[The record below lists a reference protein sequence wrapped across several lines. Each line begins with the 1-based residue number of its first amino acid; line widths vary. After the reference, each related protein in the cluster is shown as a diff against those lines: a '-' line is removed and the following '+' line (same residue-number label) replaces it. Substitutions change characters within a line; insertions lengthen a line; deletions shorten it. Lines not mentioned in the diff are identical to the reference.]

1 MVDGSRDDEDPPSAL
16 SPSEELLLDVAR
28 RPRASAGEADLIGT
42 SFGRYRVTEL
52 LGRGGMGVVYRAWD
66 TTLSRSI
73 ALKVLPTTFLENEER
88 RRRFMREAR
97 SAAMASAQSIATVYD
112 VGEIDGR
119 PYLAMELV
127 EGRTLRARLLEGRL
141 SPEEAL
147 LVARKLAEGLAAAH
161 RAGVVHRDLKPE
173 NVVLDAH
180 GDPKIL
186 DFGLAK
192 LFAGGELEGAEG
204 GTVDG
209 KILGTP
215 AYMSPEQ
222 AKGLPVNAR
231 TDVFSFGVMLYEMLA
246 GKRPFAGRTTV
257 ELLIA
262 IDRDVPNP
270 IPGLSPAL
278 ESLVSR
284 CLSKEPSARPA
295 DGAALLADVVNV
307 EQLSTST
314 ALAIEPRA
322 RTSLR
327 AAIGLL
333 LVAAVAG
340 ISLTVARV
348 RRVNTAPQAP
358 VAPASP
364 LVGDETRVA
373 CPVLA
378 VEGVQEPS
386 GWLGAAAASRACRRL
401 LVALGGRSARV
412 LLPASLLDLPHAPT
426 TDFPRDPFDA
436 PSSRARTLQTAK
448 ARGDAVLDG
457 KVTKLGSRLRVELT
471 LRARDDRV
479 VATASGE
486 HETLLRAVV
495 DATDGLL
502 GPQAVP
508 LRIAFPELEAAGAT
522 SDPRAALALADLS
535 EAWDAQDELSWAA
548 ARGAPFRSSL
558 PELEPMFLATEARL
572 QQIARPRFSGSP
584 DVSSPRALILAA
596 AALSDSTTSRETRE
610 AFAAALAKQ
619 RALETRPAV
628 RSAYAMAEANLML
641 GLGRSRAVAELLL
654 PLAEDDPIAFPWFTL
669 ALGGIGNPNAGTYAR
684 AFEAWQP
691 ESVNA
696 HLNVSKI
703 PGASPEVKL
712 RATSRGWLLS
722 PTSGDSASGY
732 VTSLL
737 AVSRVEE
744 ARAVGGRL
752 LGSSEPRLRWV
763 GAAGVAGAEIH
774 DGRIA
779 AAARRVDAVMD
790 EIVTYGGDT
799 YATRA
804 VMGPWIDT
812 HFAIGDLDAALIR
825 LLDRFFDPKEP
836 HAVLT
841 TPTVNELLDACT
853 RASAAVAR
861 TCATRVR
868 AVLDSGIGVE
878 DVTDIVRVHLRGLER
893 FAAGDSRAAAEAWR
907 PLVELRSAKRQLPVS
922 VFDAA
927 GDRELADKIEAQVV
941 AEAGAPH
948 FASWLCPALA
958 KRALARGDRARA
970 RLLAQRVIDAFG
982 AVDVT
987 IPVVAEMRAIL
998 AKT

>member
-1 MVDGSRDDEDPPSAL
+1 
-16 SPSEELLLDVAR
+16 
-28 RPRASAGEADLIGT
+28 
-42 SFGRYRVTEL
+42 
-52 LGRGGMGVVYRAWD
+52 MGVVYRAWD
-66 TTLSRSI
+66 TMLSRTI

-97 SAAMASAQSIATVYD
+97 SAAMASAKSIATVYD

-127 EGRTLRARLLEGRL
+127 EGRTFRARLLEGRL
-141 SPEEAL
+141 PPEEAL
-147 LVARKLAEGLAAAH
+147 LVARQIAEGLAAAH
-161 RAGVVHRDLKPE
+161 RAGVIHRDLKPE
-173 NVVLDAH
+173 NVMLDAH

-192 LFAGGELEGAEG
+192 LFADNELEGSEG
-204 GTVDG
+204 STVDG

-222 AKGLPVNAR
+222 AKGLPIDAR

-246 GKRPFAGRTTV
+246 GRRPFAGRTTV

-262 IDRDVPNP
+262 IDRDAPKP

-284 CLSKEPSARPA
+284 CLSKDPSARPGG
-295 DGAALLADVVNV
+295 GAALLAEVVNV

-314 ALAIEPRA
+314 AIAIEPRA

-333 LVAAVAG
+333 LVAAIAG
-340 ISLTVARV
+340 IGLTVARL
-348 RRVNTAPQAP
+348 RRTPATQQAP
-358 VAPASP
+358 TSP
-364 LVGDETRVA
+364 LVGDDTRVA

-378 VEGVQEPS
+378 VEGVPEPN

-401 LVALGGRSARV
+401 LVALGGRSARG

-436 PSSRARTLQTAK
+436 AGVRARTLQTAK
-448 ARGDAVLDG
+448 ERGDAILDG
-457 KVTKLGSRLRVELT
+457 RVSKLGSRLRVELI
-471 LRARDDRV
+471 LRAKDDRV

-502 GPQAVP
+502 GPHAVP
-508 LRIAFPELEAAGAT
+508 LRNAFPELEPAGAI
-522 SDPRAALALADLS
+522 SDPRAALAIADLS
-535 EAWDAQDELSWAA
+535 EAWDAQDELAWAA
-548 ARGAPFRSSL
+548 ARIAPFRSSL
-558 PELEPMFLATEARL
+558 PELESMILATEARL
-572 QQIARPRFSGSP
+572 QQIARPRFDGAP
-584 DVSSPRALILAA
+584 DLSSSRALLVGAGAA
-596 AALSDSTTSRETRE
+596 SNLMTSQKTQE

-628 RSAYAMAEANLML
+628 RSAYAMTEAVLMI

-669 ALGGIGNPNAGTYAR
+669 ALGQIGNPNAGTYAH

-696 HLNVSKI
+696 HLNSAKI
-703 PGASPEVKL
+703 PGASPEVRL

-732 VTSLL
+732 MTTLF
-737 AVSRVEE
+737 AASRVEE
-744 ARAVGGRL
+744 ARAIGARL

-763 GAAGVAGAEIH
+763 GAAGVAAAEIH

-779 AAARRVDAVMD
+779 AAARRVDAVMG
-790 EIVTYGGDT
+790 ELVTYGGDV

-825 LLDRFFDPKEP
+825 LLDKFFDPKEP
-836 HAVLT
+836 HAVLA
-841 TPTVNELLDACT
+841 TPTVSELLDACT
-853 RASAAVAR
+853 RASAAVAL

-868 AVLDSGIGVE
+868 AVLDAGIGVE

-893 FAAGDSRAAAEAWR
+893 FAAGDARAAAEAWR
-907 PLVELRSAKRQLPVS
+907 PLVELRGPKRQLPPS

-927 GDRELADKIEAQVV
+927 GDRELADKIEEKVV
-941 AEAGAPH
+941 AEAPAPH

>member
-28 RPRASAGEADLIGT
+28 RPRASAGDADLIGT

-66 TTLSRSI
+66 TMLSRTI

-97 SAAMASAQSIATVYD
+97 SAAMASAKSIATVYD

-127 EGRTLRARLLEGRL
+127 EGRTFRARLLEGRL

-147 LVARKLAEGLAAAH
+147 LVARKIAEGLAAAH
-161 RAGVVHRDLKPE
+161 RAGVIHRDLKPE
-173 NVVLDAH
+173 NVMLDAH

-192 LFAGGELEGAEG
+192 LFAETELEGGESA
-204 GTVDG
+204 TVDG

-222 AKGLPVNAR
+222 AKGLPVDAR

-262 IDRDVPNP
+262 IDRDVPSP

-278 ESLVSR
+278 EALVSR
-284 CLSKEPSARPA
+284 CLSKDPSARPA

-327 AAIGLL
+327 AVIGLL
-333 LVAAVAG
+333 LVAAIAG

-348 RRVNTAPQAP
+348 RRANTTPQAP

-364 LVGDETRVA
+364 LVRDDTRVA

-378 VEGVQEPS
+378 VEGVPEPN

-436 PSSRARTLQTAK
+436 AGVWARTLQTAK
-448 ARGDAVLDG
+448 ERGDAILDG
-457 KVTKLGSRLRVELT
+457 KVSKLGSRLRVELT
-471 LRARDDRV
+471 LRAKDDRV

-502 GPQAVP
+502 GPHAVP
-508 LRIAFPELEAAGAT
+508 LRNAFPELEAAGAT
-522 SDPRAALALADLS
+522 SDPRAALALADVN

-548 ARGAPFRSSL
+548 ARTAPFRGL
-558 PELEPMFLATEARL
+558 PELEPLFLATEASL
-572 QQIARPRFSGSP
+572 QQIARPRFNGSP
-584 DVSSPRALILAA
+584 DVSSPRTLILAA
-596 AALSDSTTSRETRE
+596 AALSNSTTSRETLE

-628 RSAYAMAEANLML
+628 RSAYAMTEATMML
-641 GLGRSRAVAELLL
+641 SLGRSRAVAELLL

-703 PGASPEVKL
+703 PGASPEVRL

-722 PTSGDSASGY
+722 PTSGDSAIGY

-744 ARAVGGRL
+744 ARAIGARL
-752 LGSSEPRLRWV
+752 LGSPEPRLRWV

-790 EIVTYGGDT
+790 EIVTYGGDA

-804 VMGPWIDT
+804 VMGPWMDT

-825 LLDRFFDPKEP
+825 VLDKFFDPKKP

-841 TPTVNELLDACT
+841 TPTVGELLDACT
-853 RASAAVAR
+853 RASAAVAL

-868 AVLDSGIGVE
+868 AVLESGIGVQ

-893 FAAGDSRAAAEAWR
+893 FAAGDFRAAAEAWR
-907 PLVELRSAKRQLPVS
+907 PLVELRGAKRQLPVS

-927 GDRELADKIEAQVV
+927 GDRELANKIEEQVV
-941 AEAGAPH
+941 AEAPTPH

-998 AKT
+998 AKA